1 MRLTGSV
8 VIVDEAH
15 NLVSAVNAAHAAVVS
30 IRQLQAAR
38 AQLAAYHR
46 RFQSRLAPGKAYLLR
61 MRFYC
66 PGGASSFLL
75 HDWPF
80 ASSCSTLGVLHDH
93 PYQLLS
99 FL

>member
-30 IRQLQAAR
+30 VQQLQAAR
-38 AQLAAYHR
+38 AQLAAYHH
-46 RFQSRLAPGKAYLLR
+46 RFQSRLAPGKAYLLPR
-61 MRFYC
+61 RCYC
-66 PGGASSFLL
+66 PNLFLL

-80 ASSCSTLGVLHDH
+80 ACSSCSTTGGW
-93 PYQLLS
+93 
-99 FL
+99 